1 MLLRLRLPGRP
12 QPTACDCDSA
22 DDEGDEGG
30 EGGEGGDRALWL
42 VFQCRV
48 RPGAIRRPA
57 RAPYVST
64 DNDEEARGV
73 DGVFEWVVEDE
84 ADVIPTA
91 LLVRARASATAHQPK
106 TLLKVSFAPRGAPP
120 LGPFDDVP
128 GRIDAAAQ
136 AEAEARQVAARVA
149 ARPATAPPPGPACC
163 GVQ

>member
-1 MLLRLRLPGRP
+1 M
-12 QPTACDCDSA
+12 
-22 DDEGDEGG
+22 
-30 EGGEGGDRALWL
+30 
-42 VFQCRV
+42 FQCRV

-91 LLVRARASATAHQPK
+91 LLARARASAVAHQPK
-106 TLLKVSFAPRGAPP
+106 TLLKVSFAPRDAPP
-120 LGPFDDVP
+120 LGPFDSVP

-136 AEAEARQVAARVA
+136 AEAEARQVAAR
-149 ARPATAPPPGPACC
+149 PAQAPPPGPACC